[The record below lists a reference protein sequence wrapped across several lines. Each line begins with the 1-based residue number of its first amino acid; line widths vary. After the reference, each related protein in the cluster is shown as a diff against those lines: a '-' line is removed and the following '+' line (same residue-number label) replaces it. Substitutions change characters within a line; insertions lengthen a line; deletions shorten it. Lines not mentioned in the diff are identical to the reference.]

1 MGIKESAREIAKKI
15 SEGKLAPEHLG
26 KYSVEMIDQEIFS
39 LGNTKP
45 AFRDQ
50 KWIKKFTT
58 IHEEI
63 MNKLSRNERS
73 IYCQIQLKDLER
85 VSNQRWITKV
95 G

>member
-1 MGIKESAREIAKKI
+1 MGIKDSAREIAKKI
-15 SEGKLAPEHLG
+15 TDAKLEPQHLG
-26 KYSVEMIDQEIFS
+26 KYSAEMIDQEIFS

-63 MNKLSRNERS
+63 MKKISRNERS
-73 IYCQIQLKDLER
+73 VYCQIQLKDLER
-85 VSNQRWITKV
+85 VSNQR
-95 G
+95 

>member
-45 AFRDQ
+45 MFRDSKWKKRAQ
-50 KWIKKFTT
+50 KIK
-58 IHEEI
+58 EEI
-63 MNKLSRNERS
+63 LKKISRNERS
-73 IYCQIQLKDLER
+73 IYCQIQLKDLEG
-85 VSNQRWITKV
+85 VDNQR
-95 G
+95 